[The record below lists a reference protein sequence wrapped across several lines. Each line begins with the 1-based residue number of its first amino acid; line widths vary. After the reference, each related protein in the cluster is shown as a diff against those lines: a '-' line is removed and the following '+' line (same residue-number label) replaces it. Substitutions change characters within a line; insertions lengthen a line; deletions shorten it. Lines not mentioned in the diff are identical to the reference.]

1 MNSKHILYI
10 IGIVL
15 LSAFSACT
23 DDETFSTSTSNLLT
37 FSTDTVRL
45 DTTFSN
51 VPTTAKTLWLFNRS
65 GAGIRLS
72 SVRLENGNQSGYRVN
87 VNGTYLGPTVGY
99 QDHDIEIRKGDSIRI
114 FVELTS
120 ASQRSDVPQLVE
132 DNLIFNYE
140 SGVEQKVNLNGYSWD
155 ATLLQSPRI
164 SHDTLISST
173 KPVVVFGGMYVDSA
187 ATLTLGQGTTLY
199 FHENA
204 GLHVYGKLIS
214 SGTPENNVVLRG
226 DRIDHMFDY
235 LPYDR
240 TPGQWRGIHF
250 YASSYDNRLQFT
262 DLHSAYSG
270 IVCDS
275 ADITRTKVSL
285 FQSTIHNCQNA
296 GIATYNNKVEISNCL
311 LSNNGG
317 GCAVFNGGD
326 INMSNTTLAQ
336 FYPFSANRKAAIIF
350 SGKLYPLQTLN
361 VYNSLITG
369 YSNDELMGY
378 PGDTFN
384 YQFVN
389 CIIRTPRITGADSV
403 KFARVIY
410 EDVKDTTKYGEKHF
424 VKLDTDNLIY
434 DFHLDSISAAI
445 GAADP
450 ASSSQQDRDGRERD
464 DKPDVG
470 CYEYIKK

>member
-51 VPTTAKTLWLFNRS
+51 VPTTAKSLWLFNRS

-173 KPVVVFGGMYVDSA
+173 KPVVVLGGMYVDSA

-262 DLHSAYSG
+262 DLHSA
-270 IVCDS
+270 
-275 ADITRTKVSL
+275 
-285 FQSTIHNCQNA
+285 
-296 GIATYNNKVEISNCL
+296 
-311 LSNNGG
+311 
-317 GCAVFNGGD
+317 
-326 INMSNTTLAQ
+326 
-336 FYPFSANRKAAIIF
+336 
-350 SGKLYPLQTLN
+350 
-361 VYNSLITG
+361 
-369 YSNDELMGY
+369 
-378 PGDTFN
+378 
-384 YQFVN
+384 
-389 CIIRTPRITGADSV
+389 
-403 KFARVIY
+403 
-410 EDVKDTTKYGEKHF
+410 
-424 VKLDTDNLIY
+424 
-434 DFHLDSISAAI
+434 
-445 GAADP
+445 
-450 ASSSQQDRDGRERD
+450 
-464 DKPDVG
+464 
-470 CYEYIKK
+470 